1 MNAVLQPD
9 LLTATAAVS
18 EPQTLELV
26 EPASHQIAKPAA
38 APAQNLAE
46 SSPAAIMLRALERG
60 VSPADVR
67 EMMAIHREWEA
78 DEARKAFNDSLAAF
92 KGEAVELVKRK
103 LVSFT
108 TRDGDTT
115 SYRHAELSDVVDA
128 VGPALSRHGFSWRWD
143 ITQANGTVSVTC
155 ILKHAKGHSEQVTMS
170 APPDASGKKNG
181 IQQIASTVSYLERYT
196 LKAITGVAER
206 GDDDDGTNAGSR
218 EDDALAGTAAA
229 LLDSLLARLENCAT
243 DEKAAELWA
252 EGSHA
257 LADAKQAELY
267 ATFKEAVLKH
277 RRALKSKGGVQ

>member
-1 MNAVLQPD
+1 MSAVLQHE
-9 LLTATAAVS
+9 LITEAAVQ
-18 EPQTLELV
+18 PQPLELV
-26 EPASHQIAKPAA
+26 PQTPTAPMAPASV
-38 APAQNLAE
+38 LVE
-46 SSPAAIMLRALERG
+46 SSPAAIMLQALARG

-78 DEARKAFNDSLAAF
+78 DEARKAFNDGLAAF
-92 KGEAVELVKRK
+92 KGEAIELIKRK
-103 LVSFT
+103 QVSFT

-143 ITQANGTVSVTC
+143 ISQASGSVSVTC

-181 IQQIASTVSYLERYT
+181 IQQIASTVSYLQRYT

-206 GDDDDGTNAGSR
+206 GDDDDGTG
-218 EDDALAGTAAA
+218 AGTQETLANTAGA
-229 LLDSLLARLENCAT
+229 LLDSLLARLETCTT
-243 DEKAAELWA
+243 DPMAAALWA
-252 EGSHA
+252 EGSQA

-267 ATFKEAVLKH
+267 QTFKDAVLKH
-277 RRALKSKGGVQ
+277 RRALKAKGGAR